1 MDTSTFAPLMIPS
14 VWPLEL
20 VFESTLIAYGSEWM
34 TVVTAPS
41 GPVQL
46 LNASF
51 AAVPTFTGE
60 VPVWEPVGTF
70 PEVLEPGVEPTVEQV
85 TLTVPSFRTV
95 FADVAVYEP

>member
-14 VWPLEL
+14 VWPFEL
-20 VFESTLIAYGSEWM
+20 VFESTLMLYGSAW
-34 TVVTAPS
+34 TVVVTAPS

-60 VPVWEPVGTF
+60 VPVWEPVGTL
-70 PEVLEPGVEPTVEQV
+70 PEVDEPGVEPTVVHV
-85 TLTVPSFRTV
+85 TLTLPSVSTV
-95 FADVAVYEP
+95 FEAVAV